1 MFPIEAADGEKE
13 FDQKLVDAKSI
24 ASATALLCFE
34 SLMPEVLPRSNPR
47 DVLAAEQAAPFSAA

>member
-1 MFPIEAADGEKE
+1 MFPIEAADGEKK

-24 ASATALLCFE
+24 ASATALLYFE
-34 SLMPEVLPRSNPR
+34 SLMPEVLSRSNPW